1 MTSGLNGN
9 YVQAAVQGE
18 SAIVAHSPVS
28 TRNQALNRAAF
39 NLGTI
44 PDMPT
49 ETAINALLIAS
60 RANGYLKEHGDIAT
74 RKVIDSG
81 LRNGQ
86 ANLRPSL
93 RRNTNKPIARQTD
106 VPAHQTASKYP
117 VLTKPD
123 ANGKPAFLR

>member
-9 YVQAAVQGE
+9 YIQAAVQGE
-18 SAIVAHSPVS
+18 SAIVANAPVS

-39 NLGTI
+39 KLGTI
-44 PDMPT
+44 PNMPT
-49 ETAINALLIAS
+49 DTAINALLIAS

-86 ANLRPSL
+86 ANLRPPVE
-93 RRNTNKPIARQTD
+93 RNSKGQIARQAD
-106 VPAHQTASKYP
+106 VR
-117 VLTKPD
+117 V
-123 ANGKPAFLR
+123 